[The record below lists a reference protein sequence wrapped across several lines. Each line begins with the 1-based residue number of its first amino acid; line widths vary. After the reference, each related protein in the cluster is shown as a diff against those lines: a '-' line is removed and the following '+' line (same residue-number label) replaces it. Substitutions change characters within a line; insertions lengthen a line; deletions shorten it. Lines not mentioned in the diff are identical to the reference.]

1 MSSTKKEEQAPKRS
15 AIHSVREKKQNRMIV
30 IGFII
35 TAALIVGMVGYALL
49 YDKVFKNHIAVAKVD
64 HTKIDNDYFV
74 NRVRLE
80 RNAYIQQ
87 YSILYAQY
95 QMFADSAEYQQYF
108 QSQLQQVQSVLEDYE
123 AFGENV
129 LDTMIDD
136 QVIAIEAKKMGIEV
150 SDADVDELLMEL
162 FNYYPSGTPTPE
174 PTTTPWNT
182 PTVSEAEQAL
192 LGYTPTPELEATT
205 EVVPTEAVA
214 TETEDTSEVTE
225 ATEAVAESAESA
237 EAETTVETQEATATP
252 TDEVAATA
260 TSEATATP
268 YTEDLYQE
276 SYNEYIASL
285 EAINVSEEYL
295 RKYVYYYLVDL
306 KVQEQIY
313 SEVSVEQEQVWA
325 RHILVETEDEAK
337 DIMARLDAGE
347 DWNALAAEVS
357 LDTSNNTSGG
367 DLGWFPRGYMV
378 EPFEEAAFALGVGEI
393 SDPVESDFGWHII
406 QVIGHEDR
414 PLSADDYSYAQQ
426 LYYQNWLDEAKA
438 GMTIKINDVW
448 KDIVPQDPAISADTL
463 VN

>member
-15 AIHSVREKKQNRMIV
+15 AIHSAREKKQNRIII

-64 HTKIDNDYFV
+64 HTRIDNDYFV

-95 QMFADSAEYQQYF
+95 QMFGDSAEYQQYF
-108 QSQLQQVQSVLEDYE
+108 LGQMQQVQSTLADYE
-123 AFGENV
+123 SFGENV
-129 LDTMIDD
+129 LNSMVDD

-192 LGYTPTPELEATT
+192 LGYTPTPALEATE
-205 EVVPTEAVA
+205 EVVPTEVVA
-214 TETEDTSEVTE
+214 TETDEAAE
-225 ATEAVAESAESA
+225 ATEAVAESTETADVEAAE
-237 EAETTVETQEATATP
+237 ETPEATATP
-252 TDEVAATA
+252 AEVAAAETA
-260 TSEATATP
+260 EPTATP
-268 YTEDLYQE
+268 YTEELYQE

-285 EAINVSEEYL
+285 ESVNVSEEYL
-295 RKYVYYYLVDL
+295 RQYVYHYLLDQ
-306 KVQEQIY
+306 KVQEQVY
-313 SEVSVEQEQVWA
+313 SELPVVQEQVWA

-337 DIMARLDAGE
+337 DVLARLDAGE
-347 DWNALAAEVS
+347 DWNALAAELS
-357 LDTSNNTSGG
+357 LDTSNNTTGG

-378 EPFEEAAFALGVGEI
+378 EPFEEAAFALEVGKI
-393 SDPVESDFGWHII
+393 SDPVETDYGWHII
-406 QVIGHEDR
+406 QVIGHEER
-414 PLSADDYSYAQQ
+414 ALSADDYSYAQQ
-426 LYYQNWLDEAKA
+426 LHYQQWLEEAKA
-438 GMTIKINDVW
+438 DKTIKTNDVW
-448 KDIVPQDPAISADTL
+448 KDIVPQDPSISADML